1 VLCGLLG
8 IIGLVLILVSK
19 PAAVQPVT
27 GATATRECPHCKET
41 MRRDAS
47 VCPHCQRESKPWTFH
62 DGRWWHTGADG
73 VPYWLDEPALEWK
86 RFEAPA

>member
-1 VLCGLLG
+1 MVIRSSAAGTYIGTLL
-8 IIGLVLILVSK
+8 L
-19 PAAVQPVT
+19 VT

-62 DGRWWHTGADG
+62 DDRWWHTGVDG
-73 VPYWLDEPALEWK
+73 VPYWLDEQAMQWTK
-86 RFEAPA
+86 FEAPA